1 MKNYLIKALN
11 QLNQNFYTQ
20 ISEDF
25 SASRNFSWQGWI
37 EIIKYL
43 PKKENL
49 KVLDI
54 ACGNGRFVE
63 FLKQNLRGPFSYLGL
78 DNSKSLLKI
87 AQNKFPKYQF
97 KFFDLIKNYLANEK
111 ITFNTQEK
119 FDLIVSF
126 GLSHHLPSTKL
137 REEFLKSL
145 KNKLRANGLI
155 VISNWQFAN
164 EQNRFQKN
172 TLNWKKIIQNSKINL
187 WQKISLLYL
196 LLHLEK
202 NDYLLDW
209 RKGDSAGQVFRY
221 CHHIDEKEILNII
234 EKSQLVIIDKFFAD
248 GKSKKLNQYFVL
260 KTNKII

>member
-1 MKNYLIKALN
+1 MQKGLIKALN
-11 QLNQNFYTQ
+11 QLNQDFYTQ

-25 SASRNFSWQGWI
+25 SASRNFSWHGWE

-63 FLKQNLRGPFSYLGL
+63 FLKQNLRGSFSYLGL
-78 DNSKSLLKI
+78 DNSRSLLKI
-87 AQNKFPKYQF
+87 AQNQF
-97 KFFDLIKNYLANEK
+97 KEQQFEFFDLIKNYLTNEK

-145 KNKLRANGLI
+145 KGKLNKNGLI
-155 VISNWQFAN
+155 MISNWQFAE
-164 EQNRFQKN
+164 EQSRFEKN
-172 TLNWKKIIQNSKINL
+172 TLNFKKILENPKINL
-187 WQKISLLYL
+187 WQKIKLVFL
-196 LLHLEK
+196 LLNLEK
-202 NDYLLDW
+202 NDFLLDW
-209 RKGDSAGQVFRY
+209 RKGEKSNQVFRY
-221 CHHIDEKEILNII
+221 CHHINEKEMLSLIK
-234 EKSQLVIIDKFFAD
+234 KSGLKVIAQLSAD
-248 GKSKKLNQYFVL
+248 GKSQHLNQYFLLTVL
-260 KTNKII
+260 